1 MAARSGMTELI
12 TRLRD
17 LTADR
22 VRLYQET
29 ATGDGTTKTFWLSH
43 SPQFS
48 GGTIAVG
55 GVVQGTTAYG
65 WDTTYGRIE
74 LTTAPASGTAVAVEY
89 RQAQY
94 TDDELEDVLERH
106 STFVLDRQITWQS
119 DTVAGGSIEYH
130 RALLGVR
137 DVEGTA
143 SGTAYWRITDST
155 GAAAPTDYTLSPNT
169 GELYF
174 TADTAGTAY
183 YWTGYTYDVWGAAAD
198 VWETKAGGL
207 ADWYSFASGGER
219 YERQQAYDH
228 CKAQAKECRGRAGQN
243 RQRGAVQS
251 NVFLRRDLAP
261 RRD

>member
-94 TDDELEDVLERH
+94 TDDELQTH
-106 STFVLDRQITWQS
+106 LDSHATLVYGRSLAYQAQSVDGTTVYQI
-119 DTVAGGSIEYH
+119 AP
-130 RALLGVR
+130 LGLR

-143 SGTAYWRITDST
+143 SGTAYWRLTDSAGSAVT
-155 GAAAPTDYTLSPNT
+155 GYTLDGQNGRLDFDANT
-169 GELYF
+169 QGSAL
-174 TADTAGTAY
+174 
-183 YWTGYTYDVWGAAAD
+183 YWTGRSYDLWGAAAD
-198 VWETKAGGL
+198 VWEHKAGGL

-251 NVFLRRDLAP
+251 NAFLRRDLAP